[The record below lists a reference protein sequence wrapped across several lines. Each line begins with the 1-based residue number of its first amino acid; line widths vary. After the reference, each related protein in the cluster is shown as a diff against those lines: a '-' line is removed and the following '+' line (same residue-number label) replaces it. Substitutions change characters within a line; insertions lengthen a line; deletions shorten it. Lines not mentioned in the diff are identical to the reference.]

1 MSRPDAGLAVRPDQV
16 APPRL
21 SHVAAAVRVVV
32 VLALLGA
39 LAGALWAW
47 LAPPIQI
54 VIALTKSGDRVRGYV
69 GDESDLVFLGAF
81 LMTGLLFV
89 LAVSA
94 AVAVWQW
101 RPHRG
106 PVLVGALSLG
116 ALAAAGAAAGVGAAL
131 ARWRHGSVDLA
142 SAPISPEHRIFYVH
156 EAPAVFFGHT
166 PLQIA
171 ASVIF
176 PAGMAALVYAI
187 CALSTKHDD
196 LDAWPP
202 VAYAGAHPEI
212 PATATVAG
220 QAGDQLAP
228 IDRDLTAAVDPP
240 ADPSSPSPR

>member
-1 MSRPDAGLAVRPDQV
+1 MAPMTLPGIVHDRPERVD
-16 APPRL
+16 PPRL
-21 SHVAAAVRVVV
+21 SHVAAGVRV
-32 VLALLGA
+32 VLALTVLGVVV
-39 LAGALWAW
+39 GAAWAW

-54 VIALTKSGDRVRGYV
+54 VLAMTKSGDRVRGYV

-89 LAVSA
+89 VAVST
-94 AVAVWQW
+94 AVAAWQW

-116 ALAAAGAAAGVGAAL
+116 ALASAGAAAGVGAAL
-131 ARWRHGSVDLA
+131 ARWRYGTVDLA
-142 SAPISPEHRIFYVH
+142 AAPISPEHRIHYTL

-171 ASVIF
+171 ASVVF
-176 PAGMAALVYAI
+176 PAGVAALVYAM
-187 CALSTKHDD
+187 CALSTKRDD

-202 VAYAGAHPEI
+202 IEVAW
-212 PATATVAG
+212 
-220 QAGDQLAP
+220 P
-228 IDRDLTAAVDPP
+228 IDPVPTAAGDPP

>member
-1 MSRPDAGLAVRPDQV
+1 LREEQTVTMSLPNPVE
-16 APPRL
+16 PPRL
-21 SHVAAAVRVVV
+21 SHRAAGVRVVLG
-32 VLALLGA
+32 LALIGA
-39 LAGALWAW
+39 VVGAAWAW

-54 VIALTKSGDRVRGYV
+54 VLAMTKSGDRVRGYV

-81 LMTGLLFV
+81 LMTGMLFV

-101 RPHRG
+101 RAHRG
-106 PVLVGALSLG
+106 PILAGALSLG
-116 ALAAAGAAAGVGAAL
+116 ALAAAGTAAGVGAAL

-142 SAPISPEHRIFYVH
+142 SAPISPEHRIFYTH

-171 ASVIF
+171 ASVVF
-176 PAGMAALVYAI
+176 PAGVAALVYAM
-187 CALSTKHDD
+187 CVLSAKRDD

-202 VAYAGAHPEI
+202 IEMAFAV
-212 PATATVAG
+212 
-220 QAGDQLAP
+220 P
-228 IDRDLTAAVDPP
+228 IDPVPTAAGDPP